1 MSRFYSLLSIAITA
15 FCAISFNVSAQIV
28 INEGSNRNFQT
39 VVDEDGEAEDWI
51 ELYNMGNEAVDLF
64 GYQLTTELE
73 NEEELEPWTFPHY
86 TLQPGEHLLIF
97 CSEKNRIFSSPFEQV
112 AFISDY
118 TPFVGWNTHEFSQDF
133 IWDGVSDI
141 VVNSCSY
148 NNTGYVSNAV
158 FNQTATPYISS
169 TVTYNDGSD
178 ASCYGLG
185 GEVHASRPNIQ
196 LNGISIG
203 EGTLNNNTTSYPAP
217 YGNWYWSARNQMLY
231 KASEL
236 QAAGLTAGP
245 ISSIAWDVTYTD
257 NVLYTYV
264 DIALKQVSVDGLTP
278 QFINNSGV
286 YFHTDFRIA
295 SEGEVVY
302 LIAPDGNTVDELNV
316 SVPAMNAS
324 VGLFEDGNEPSML
337 LQTPSPGATNNNSA
351 LAVGVAESPLFS
363 LDSGVYPSLQS
374 VIIYDLNTG
383 NSQVYYTTN
392 GEEPTQESTLY
403 DGENIPVFQSTV
415 IRARAY
421 KTGMLPSAI
430 TSATYLIN
438 VDHSTPIVSVMVD
451 PEHLY
456 GPEGIFDNWGLDWER
471 YAQMMYFDSTATH
484 PLLFERQTAM
494 QIDGGAGG
502 SRAHPQHSF
511 RLELAKGSLNENPVL
526 LPLLPNRPEREQYS
540 RLYFRNGSNQWLTM
554 PWKDACQVEMMTGE
568 SKGYFSAMR
577 PVTVYINGQYFGL
590 YEMREK
596 LDEEMFTIYDQSVPD
611 DVISLSYWY
620 QSQLRATTG
629 DPLNYWMSVEQF
641 FQLDPSAPNFL
652 EQADAIFDMEYY
664 ADYII
669 GQTWIGNADWPQ
681 NNIKAHRS
689 DSTFNRWRFSTIDM
703 ELSLAPNG
711 WTDCFFE
718 GLGQVYGAGQD
729 QPFVGPWI
737 RSMNNEAYR
746 QYFINRYADLLNT
759 SYRIER
765 LLAMSDNYFERWA
778 PEMPNEYQRW
788 GDPGNVNG
796 WMNELYLRHLAFQAD
811 LECKS
816 SVIRDQIQN
825 RYELEGQFT
834 LTLDVEPAGAGYIQI
849 NTITPQDLPWDGI
862 YYNGVPIEITAF
874 ANEGYEFQFW
884 EDNPFI
890 GNVNIPTWSGPINL
904 EEINFTAVFEEV
916 VGVNETAAN
925 TSSAMLFPNPVSS
938 VLQLENKDKR
948 MNGYEI
954 YASDGRLI
962 HQDQMALSQY
972 RWNLDVSSYSKGIY
986 TIKVK
991 YLDGD
996 AEVLRWVKD

>member
-1 MSRFYSLLSIAITA
+1 MNRFYCLLVLSYI
-15 FCAISFNVSAQIV
+15 FVFSPGFEGSAQVV

-73 NEEELEPWTFPHY
+73 NASELEPWTFPHY

-97 CSEKNRIFSSPFEQV
+97 CSEKNRIFSPPFEQV

-148 NNTGYVSNAV
+148 SNTGYISNAV
-158 FNQTATPYISS
+158 FNQTETPYISS

-203 EGTLNNNTTSYPAP
+203 DGTLNNSTTSYPAP

-231 KASEL
+231 KGSEL
-236 QAAGLTAGP
+236 LAAGLTAGP

-316 SVPAMNAS
+316 NVPATNSS
-324 VGLFEDGNEPSML
+324 VGLFEDGIEPAVL

-363 LDSGVYPSLQS
+363 IDSGVYPSLQS

-471 YAQMMYFDSTATH
+471 YAQMMYFDSTTTH

-554 PWKDACQVEMMTGE
+554 PWKDGCQVEMMTGE

-596 LDEEMFTIYDQSVPD
+596 LDEEMFTIYDQSIPD
-611 DVISLSYWY
+611 DVLSLSYWY
-620 QSQLRATTG
+620 QGQLRATTG
-629 DPLNYWMSVEQF
+629 DPMNYWMSLEQF
-641 FQLDPSAPNFL
+641 FQLDPLAPNFL
-652 EQADAIFDMEYY
+652 ELADAIFDMEYY

-669 GQTWIGNADWPQ
+669 GQSWIGNADWPQ

-711 WTDCFFE
+711 WTDCYFE

-796 WMNELYLRHLAFQAD
+796 WMNELYDRHLAFQAD

-816 SVIRDQIQN
+816 GVIRDQIQN

-884 EDNPFI
+884 EDNLFI

-925 TSSAMLFPNPVSS
+925 TSSAMLYPNPVSS

-962 HQDQMALSQY
+962 HQDQMGLSQY
-972 RWNLDVSSYSKGIY
+972 RWNLDVSGYSNGIY
-986 TIKVK
+986 TIKIK